1 MKVATFK
8 QEVEKERLRQASA
21 AIVWRWG
28 DESKTNVRIVSK
40 TLAIQSYKNERLSTT
55 LLDSAA
61 SVHVFNSKDRF
72 SNFRRPARRQK
83 LKCGG
88 GIMPIK
94 GWGEVSL
101 PMKVGNRTSILML
114 RNIAYV
120 SNFPLN
126 LILLRTL
133 ERKGFKWQHWSG
145 KIQNNKELIIGFT
158 VRQGT
163 NYEIGENLDTAMT
176 TLAMTSRLRPGY
188 MVKEPRKKE
197 KTIS

>member
-1 MKVATFK
+1 M
-8 QEVEKERLRQASA
+8 
-21 AIVWRWG
+21 
-28 DESKTNVRIVSK
+28 RIVGK
-40 TLAIQSYKNERLSTT
+40 TLAIQSYKNKRLSTT

-72 SNFRRPARRQK
+72 SNFRRLARGQK

-88 GIMPIK
+88 EIMLIE
-94 GWGEVSL
+94 GWREVFL
-101 PMKVGNRTSILML
+101 PMKVGNWTSILML
-114 RNIAYV
+114 RNVAYI
-120 SNFPLN
+120 SNFLLN
-126 LILLRTL
+126 LILLGTL

-163 NYEIGENLDTAMT
+163 NYKIGKNLDTAMT

-188 MVKEPRKKE
+188 VIKEPRKKE
-197 KTIS
+197 KIIS